1 MAPGQLHMY
10 CREATEDYKQSQA
23 MLGYPDV
30 QMYPKS
36 TIGKGPLENLIKEG
50 AAKLGLGKDFCA
62 HSLRSACI
70 TKLTNNPS
78 ISLAETMRVACYT
91 SVSASKTYQRVDG
104 VSEGNRLCALGLL
117 KDGGGSEASV
127 CSLVASSE
135 SDPRKNS
142 IVELDDDGKPIVSDD
157 SVSLPEVS
165 TPHTPYAT
173 IPLTQVGI
181 DELKGKISE
190 LKGMM
195 VDSKPKKLSMPCNPY
210 VKTPMI
216 PLTQVGIDELKGEI
230 TELKGMMVDSKP
242 RKPSPNQKAIM
253 KLCEVVANLKKEL
266 ANREHN
272 ILYFRS
278 IDHDR
283 DMRVENLHDQ
293 NAELER
299 EIVKLK
305 MENEVFQRYIFQDKC
320 RGRF

>member
-181 DELKGKISE
+181 DELKGEIS
-190 LKGMM
+190 
-195 VDSKPKKLSMPCNPY
+195 
-210 VKTPMI
+210 
-216 PLTQVGIDELKGEI
+216 
-230 TELKGMMVDSKP
+230 ELKGMMVDSKP